1 MVEAFT
7 SASQTAAIRAGMRPA
22 GAQLAALG
30 RLQGALT
37 YLAGGG
43 LHEVTTLTEAAHKRG
58 AAQVTCDTDVM
69 LALLILA
76 ADPLQALAD
85 AGKAEGAAH
94 G

>member
-1 MVEAFT
+1 MAEAYT
-7 SASQTAAIRAGMRPA
+7 SASQTATIRAGMRPA
-22 GAQLAALG
+22 GAQPAALAL
-30 RLQGALT
+30 LQGALT

-76 ADPLQALAD
+76 AEPLQALAD
-85 AGKAEGAAH
+85 AGKAEVA
-94 G
+94 